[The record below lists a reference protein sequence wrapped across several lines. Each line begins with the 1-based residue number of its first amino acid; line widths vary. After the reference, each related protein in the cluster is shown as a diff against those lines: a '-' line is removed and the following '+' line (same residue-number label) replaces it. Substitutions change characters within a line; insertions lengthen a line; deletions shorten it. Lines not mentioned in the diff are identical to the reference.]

1 MSIMVSSISEMSF
14 TSINIH
20 KISIEHSHF
29 LANILKTKW
38 LIIFLYIHQP
48 TPISGHLSKVTV
60 TDLTVFSGGSPRGTI
75 NWLLWIDLKED
86 SQEAAFTVSSS
97 ACPKCSHCMHTGR
110 VKCKWR
116 LTSNLI
122 SILLTDNAG
131 STQSRRTCS
140 LLQDGQSF
148 STPIVRFQKTD
159 TKSPFGNCQ
168 CDCQPY
174 MSLTRT
180 FLLGDIC
187 VQAIEHNHVDNV
199 IALIEAKAN
208 INPKN
213 VASARRGMPTHLYCV
228 SVSLCVCRLCFLRCY
243 ELLQEDISIVSSHC
257 SKPEL
262 TSTSKMKCVLVL
274 PVCGLMTVPAMTV
287 PTMPMTCHQ
296 SRRYSMVTMRL
307 RRREIL
313 KIDVGEMSSQRSNR
327 FSCFAICG
335 SSVSYVYVVCNN
347 STLHYVML

>member
-1 MSIMVSSISEMSF
+1 
-14 TSINIH
+14 
-20 KISIEHSHF
+20 
-29 LANILKTKW
+29 
-38 LIIFLYIHQP
+38 
-48 TPISGHLSKVTV
+48 
-60 TDLTVFSGGSPRGTI
+60 
-75 NWLLWIDLKED
+75 
-86 SQEAAFTVSSS
+86 
-97 ACPKCSHCMHTGR
+97 
-110 VKCKWR
+110 
-116 LTSNLI
+116 
-122 SILLTDNAG
+122 
-131 STQSRRTCS
+131 
-140 LLQDGQSF
+140 
-148 STPIVRFQKTD
+148 
-159 TKSPFGNCQ
+159 
-168 CDCQPY
+168 

-296 SRRYSMVTMRL
+296 SRRYSMATMWL
-307 RRREIL
+307 RWRDIL
-313 KIDVGEMSSQRSNR
+313 KIDVGEMSSQRSSRFLLQCQWLLAGHLSNT

-335 SSVSYVYVVCNN
+335 ASVSYVYVVCNN